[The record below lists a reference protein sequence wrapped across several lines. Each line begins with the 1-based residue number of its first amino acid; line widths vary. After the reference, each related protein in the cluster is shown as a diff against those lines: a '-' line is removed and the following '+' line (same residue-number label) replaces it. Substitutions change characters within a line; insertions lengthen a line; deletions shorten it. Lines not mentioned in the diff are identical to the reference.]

1 MKNILDIYFKED
13 KNLNDYEF
21 LEKEIEE
28 NFQITYK
35 KYIFLEDNIFDN
47 FNPEKINMKLNWKNV
62 GNGISNQILLIF
74 RYRWFAIRNY
84 LKKIEKLLLRNIILP
99 DFLMKKN

>member
-1 MKNILDIYFKED
+1 MENIENILDIYFKED

-47 FNPEKINMKLNWKNV
+47 FNPE
-62 GNGISNQILLIF
+62 IF
-74 RYRWFAIRNY
+74 CN
-84 LKKIEKLLLRNIILP
+84 K
-99 DFLMKKN
+99 FL